1 MTSERLFEPT
11 VIFFELTNFP
21 TIFQMMMNKILQNSI
36 NTGKVRS
43 FIKNMIVRAEEE
55 ERHNKVVIEV
65 VKQLAEN
72 NLYIKPEKY
81 KQKVR
86 EVGFLE
92 VVIRLEGIKME
103 EKKVKGVLDQLTLKG
118 VKDVQKFLGLAN
130 YSWQFIQDFTVII
143 RL

>member
-1 MTSERLFEPT
+1 
-11 VIFFELTNFP
+11 
-21 TIFQMMMNKILQNSI
+21 MNKILQNSI

-43 FIKNMIVRAEEE
+43 FVKNMIVRAEEE
-55 ERHNKVVIEV
+55 ERHNKVVMEV

-118 VKDVQKFLGLAN
+118 VKRCTEVFRTSQLQLAVHSRFHSN
-130 YSWQFIQDFTVII
+130 NQTIT
-143 RL
+143 